1 MHHNSN
7 LIFIVC
13 YSFSFKALESLIFP
27 IFYYTQYYFHDI
39 LISVFS
45 VSFNGPEPPQL
56 GDRVV
61 NLYATGV
68 PFGLRGT
75 IVAIHSNTGYTEVN
89 ILD

>member
-1 MHHNSN
+1 MAQNST
-7 LIFIVC
+7 VR
-13 YSFSFKALESLIFP
+13 SS
-27 IFYYTQYYFHDI
+27 HDI
-39 LISVFS
+39 LIFVFL
-45 VSFNGPEPPQL
+45 VSFNGSEPPEL

-89 ILD
+89 IFVECI

>member
-1 MHHNSN
+1 MF
-7 LIFIVC
+7 L
-13 YSFSFKALESLIFP
+13 
-27 IFYYTQYYFHDI
+27 
-39 LISVFS
+39 
-45 VSFNGPEPPQL
+45 VSFNGSEPPQL

-89 ILD
+89 IFRFKLFHIYNKAQREGEECNNRETLRSFFRTLYYYNYSGDI

>member
-1 MHHNSN
+1 MF
-7 LIFIVC
+7 L
-13 YSFSFKALESLIFP
+13 
-27 IFYYTQYYFHDI
+27 
-39 LISVFS
+39 
-45 VSFNGPEPPQL
+45 VSFNGSEPPQL

-89 ILD
+89 ILRFKFFNRYDTAQEK

>member
-1 MHHNSN
+1 MF
-7 LIFIVC
+7 L
-13 YSFSFKALESLIFP
+13 
-27 IFYYTQYYFHDI
+27 
-39 LISVFS
+39 
-45 VSFNGPEPPQL
+45 VSFNGSEPPQL

-89 ILD
+89 ILRFKFLNIYDTAQEK